1 VSFAAA
7 FIPNSPFRSSYSHL
21 IKYIFCIIPNYRFNL
36 IGKQDIRLRTIGI
49 ILISLGVLAAIGYLV
64 PHSNPQYVVLIY
76 FPTAAL
82 FALMRKGEKKD
93 IQLRHSLPFC
103 TFVAVFFSYIVFAIA
118 TLFNSCPQIFYSF
131 FIFGTF
137 LFVVFGSILN
147 KFSGIEPAT
156 TAVKAVAW
164 MLQTSSSPNPAWFGK
179 AAQIAGESQH
189 CCAQL
194 LELLL
199 PLAEPLIIHTSGD
212 VQGTTT
218 LQEEYLRCLQNLITK
233 LDRREG
239 KFWHNEA
246 PIPSKTLRR
255 KLEELKEVECPQT
268 RDGNVR
274 HVVEG
279 CPLCG
284 IGRVA
289 KHALERFETTG
300 KFVWVCAE

>member
-1 VSFAAA
+1 LHSSDSIGARDKNHWVHCYQRLPAGSLLSVNRVLRRCIHPKLSLPIVIFA
-7 FIPNSPFRSSYSHL
+7 SHKIHL
-21 IKYIFCIIPNYRFNL
+21 LIIPNYRFNL
-36 IGKQDIRLRTIGI
+36 MGKQDIRLRTIGI

-118 TLFNSCPQIFYSF
+118 TLFNSCPQNFYSF

-164 MLQTSSSPNPAWFGK
+164 ILQTSSSPNPAWFGK

-189 CCAQL
+189 CCARTPPSTCGATHYPHVRRRTRHHNSAGGI
-194 LELLL
+194 
-199 PLAEPLIIHTSGD
+199 PLVSPKSD
-212 VQGTTT
+212 
-218 LQEEYLRCLQNLITK
+218 Y
-233 LDRREG
+233 
-239 KFWHNEA
+239 
-246 PIPSKTLRR
+246 
-255 KLEELKEVECPQT
+255 
-268 RDGNVR
+268 
-274 HVVEG
+274 
-279 CPLCG
+279 
-284 IGRVA
+284 
-289 KHALERFETTG
+289 
-300 KFVWVCAE
+300 

>member
-36 IGKQDIRLRTIGI
+36 MGKQDIRLRTIGI

-76 FPTAAL
+76 FPTTAL

-156 TAVKAVAW
+156 TAVKQLLGCSRPHL
-164 MLQTSSSPNPAWFGK
+164 LQTPLGSGK
-179 AAQIAGESQH
+179 
-189 CCAQL
+189 
-194 LELLL
+194 L
-199 PLAEPLIIHTSGD
+199 PK
-212 VQGTTT
+212 
-218 LQEEYLRCLQNLITK
+218 LQESLST
-233 LDRREG
+233 
-239 KFWHNEA
+239 
-246 PIPSKTLRR
+246 
-255 KLEELKEVECPQT
+255 
-268 RDGNVR
+268 
-274 HVVEG
+274 VV
-279 CPLCG
+279 LNS
-284 IGRVA
+284 
-289 KHALERFETTG
+289 
-300 KFVWVCAE
+300 